1 MDSGNQPRVRAV
13 LTGSVSALGQTTSG
27 IDKRPRDGRQRV
39 DVTGIVGDAQAD
51 LRVHGGPDK
60 AVLCYAWSHYEA
72 WRRELPG
79 HALLD
84 APGAFGENLSVDGLD
99 EGGVCLGDR
108 YDIGSARFVVTQ
120 GRQPCFKLNLRFDV
134 PDMSRR
140 VQHSGRVG
148 WYLRVET
155 VGDVCAG
162 DPIVLVERPHPSH
175 SVADIMA
182 LIGDR
187 DVRPDRL
194 RPVLDLPLTP
204 GWRRLF
210 ERRLE
215 HGAAEDWTRRLQG
228 SAPERDAPAITPSGV
243 S

>member
-1 MDSGNQPRVRAV
+1 MDSRNDVRVRAV
-13 LTGSVSALGQTTSG
+13 LTGPVRALGHTTSG

-39 DVTGIVGDAQAD
+39 DVIGIAGDAQAD

-79 HALLD
+79 CALLD
-84 APGAFGENLSVDGLD
+84 APGAFGENLSVEGLD
-99 EGGVCLGDR
+99 ERDVCLGDR

-134 PDMSRR
+134 ADMSRR
-140 VQHSGRVG
+140 VQDSGRVG

-175 SVADIMA
+175 SVADLMA
-182 LIGDR
+182 MIRDR
-187 DVRPDRL
+187 EVRTDRL
-194 RPVLDLPLTP
+194 RPVLDLPLP
-204 GWRRLF
+204 PSWRRLF

-215 HGAAEDWTRRLQG
+215 GGAAEDWTRRLQG
-228 SAPERDAPAITPSGV
+228 SAPERGAPPAV